1 MILLSIFQIPW
12 GHYRIFGY
20 FLSLTHNLSLKVSH
34 PSFQDCL
41 QRVDQR
47 ANLVKALRKAL
58 SFIHSCSYFAQLI
71 ACSRYIG
78 MGNDCCIQ
86 VQIPNLYYHNTWL
99 PSSVFASSILLV
111 YYYLKSLIRFGDI
124 SGFEKSFISLVLT
137 HSDYFEYRERPDTIR
152 SIVANLVGDDD
163 SGDSLV
169 DENEP
174 IQPLQQPEAE
184 DYTDSNWEP
193 EPIDAGPG
201 KFLFF
206 FLFCLFLF
214 YFILLAT

>member
-1 MILLSIFQIPW
+1 M
-12 GHYRIFGY
+12 
-20 FLSLTHNLSLKVSH
+20 
-34 PSFQDCL
+34 
-41 QRVDQR
+41 
-47 ANLVKALRKAL
+47 
-58 SFIHSCSYFAQLI
+58 
-71 ACSRYIG
+71 
-78 MGNDCCIQ
+78 
-86 VQIPNLYYHNTWL
+86 
-99 PSSVFASSILLV
+99 
-111 YYYLKSLIRFGDI
+111 
-124 SGFEKSFISLVLT
+124 LT

-174 IQPLQQPEAE
+174 IQPLQQPEVE

-206 FLFCLFLF
+206 SCLFGFFFWPHDYLV
-214 YFILLAT
+214 L